1 MKFKEALKK
10 SAFSI
15 LKILP
20 MFIAIVWL
28 VGIFQ
33 VFVTPK
39 MLSHFFDGAYLHDT
53 ITSIVSGSVT
63 IGQVVLSC
71 IVGFA
76 LLKTGVTLFGVTVF
90 FFVPTSLITTG
101 LSTPTSEAAL
111 ITPSA
116 ILSHLTIPPNIFI
129 KTTFTFLS
137 ASKI

>member
-1 MKFKEALKK
+1 MNFKEAIKK
-10 SAFSI
+10 SAISI

-53 ITSIVSGSVT
+53 ITSILSGSIT

-76 LLKTGVTLFGVTVF
+76 LLKKGVTLFGVTVF
-90 FFVPTSLITTG
+90 FLAFTTIGVIQMPLQMELLGKRFTIIQNFMAIVFIIISSYIIVFLMESL
-101 LSTPTSEAAL
+101 
-111 ITPSA
+111 
-116 ILSHLTIPPNIFI
+116 
-129 KTTFTFLS
+129 
-137 ASKI
+137 